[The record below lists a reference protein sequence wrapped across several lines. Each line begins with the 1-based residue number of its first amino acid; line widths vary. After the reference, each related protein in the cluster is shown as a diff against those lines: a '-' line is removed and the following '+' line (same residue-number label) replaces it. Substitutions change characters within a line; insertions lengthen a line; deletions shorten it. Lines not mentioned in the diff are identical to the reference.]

1 MTVALSS
8 CNARAGLRLALR
20 RCGIEEHC
28 YLLLRILRVPFKF
41 IIFLCLLF
49 VPPPNQ
55 DEALA
60 AAAARG
66 PSYFAVAEGVP
77 AERGI
82 QIVSFVLNFLVDR
95 LFLSQ

>member
-1 MTVALSS
+1 MFAF
-8 CNARAGLRLALR
+8 C
-20 RCGIEEHC
+20 H
-28 YLLLRILRVPFKF
+28 
-41 IIFLCLLF
+41 
-49 VPPPNQ
+49 PPNQ